1 MQAEEFVRE
10 VRNAQQEFLSP
21 QLLQLVTYKD
31 DDTEEGDQHA
41 RFRVAVLGE
50 LQKTLSPGDRSLL
63 RFLLEQEIAYH
74 ESAWGIF
81 ESIRLC
87 GFLLS
92 VLAHVDDVRL
102 LWEAKTTSFDT
113 MCGFDVQFLVGAG
126 VAPTLSYLQAIQK
139 EWAQDAMTYI
149 EESQAAG
156 DFRNLERYREET
168 QKSFVGWTLE

>member
-74 ESAWGIF
+74 ESEWGIF

-102 LWEAKTTSFDT
+102 LWEAKTTNFDT

-168 QKSFVGWTLE
+168 QKSFVGWALE